1 MNGET
6 VKLIGILTAI
16 FPNHLSAEGVRAYAN
31 LLEDVPAVVLKTAME
46 QCAKDCK
53 FFPSVAEIRDRATKI
68 STVGP
73 ENAAEAWE
81 DVMIAMKRDG
91 FYRQPKFENAI
102 TQRAVAAMDWQ
113 ALCSSENTIADR
125 AHFMKIYDQLI
136 EPLKQNAKLTPNA
149 RALREELTNERRQ
162 ISTTS
167 TDAKTENGSGDGIR
181 PRREGKV

>member
-1 MNGET
+1 MSQDT
-6 VKLIGILTAI
+6 VRLVGILTAI
-16 FPNHLSAEGVRAYAN
+16 FPNHLSADGVRAYAS
-31 LLEDVPAVVLKTAME
+31 LLDDIPAVVLKVAME

-81 DVMIAMKRDG
+81 DVMIAIKRDG
-91 FYRQPKFENAI
+91 FYRQPEFENSI

-136 EPLKQNAKLTPNA
+136 EPQKQEAKLTPSA
-149 RALREELTNERRQ
+149 RALRKELNERRQ
-162 ISTTS
+162 ISGS
-167 TDAKTENGSGDGIR
+167 AATDEQVEGVGTDGIR
-181 PRREGKV
+181 QSGKSKV

>member
-16 FPNHLSAEGVRAYAN
+16 FPNHLSADGVRAYAN
-31 LLEDVPAVVLKTAME
+31 LLEDVPAVVLKVAME

-53 FFPSVAEIRDRATKI
+53 FFPSVAEIRDRAMKI

-81 DVMIAMKRDG
+81 DVMIAIKRDG
-91 FYRQPKFENAI
+91 FYKQPKFENSI

-136 EPLKQNAKLTPNA
+136 EPVKQESRLVPNAK
-149 RALREELTNERRQ
+149 ALRAEMNNERRQ
-162 ISTTS
+162 ISAAS
-167 TDAKTENGSGDGIR
+167 ADA
-181 PRREGKV
+181 